1 MKTESNIKPTM
12 VERYPGLVRVNF
24 AVDKKTVRDS
34 DGSDDRTMYTYQMIE
49 TKELPKRFD
58 ELFALL
64 YYDRYPVDVQ
74 VHTLASGTQSEIFAI
89 DRYRRECVRTA
100 KALLDIPYTLDEAKD
115 DKIAEITAY
124 DASEAVNS
132 FWLGGTEIW
141 LSFDERAR
149 IRQSIDA
156 YRNESRTEM
165 TKWFGGKAFT
175 FTLDMWQTM
184 LDKLSVYAS
193 EALNVTEWHKVE
205 VRALTSIEA
214 VEGYDYKTGYPEK
227 LSFANTSD
235 ATISK

>member
-24 AVDKKTVRDS
+24 AVDEKTVRDS

-64 YYDRYPVDVQ
+64 CYDRYPVDVQ

-89 DRYRRECVRTA
+89 DKYRRECVRTA

-132 FWLGGTEIW
+132 LWLDKETRTGLSLRFRSEQAAGNTQTTLWSGTR
-141 LSFDERAR
+141 S
-149 IRQSIDA
+149 
-156 YRNESRTEM
+156 
-165 TKWFGGKAFT
+165 
-175 FTLDMWQTM
+175 FTLNIEDG
-184 LDKLSVYAS
+184 LKLLAAVEMYAS
-193 EALNVTEWHKVE
+193 ASYDVTAKHKANVL
-205 VRALTSIEA
+205 ALTSIEA
-214 VEGYDYKTGYPEK
+214 VEKYDYKTGYPQK
-227 LSFANTSD
+227 LS
-235 ATISK
+235 I

>member
-24 AVDKKTVRDS
+24 AVDEKTVRDS

-74 VHTLASGTQSEIFAI
+74 VHTLVSGTQSEIFAI
-89 DRYRRECVRTA
+89 DKYRRECVRTA

-132 FWLGGTEIW
+132 FSYNGVSMWLDKETRTGLSLRFRSEQAAGNTQTTLWSGTR
-141 LSFDERAR
+141 S
-149 IRQSIDA
+149 
-156 YRNESRTEM
+156 
-165 TKWFGGKAFT
+165 
-175 FTLDMWQTM
+175 FTLNIEDGM
-184 LDKLSVYAS
+184 KLLAAVEVYAS
-193 EALNVTEWHKVE
+193 ASYDVTAKHKANVL
-205 VRALTSIEA
+205 ALTSMED
-214 VEGYDYKTGYPEK
+214 VEKYDYKTGYPEK
-227 LSFANTSD
+227 LSFT
-235 ATISK
+235 TYKG